1 MFDKRVSKV
10 TICCFLFICIQST
23 GYSAQS
29 QDQTSSRTNTLFDDA
44 DDIQRQLDNEARD
57 RIKFG
62 RVSFIANKGRRMHV
76 FNSLQPKTIWVFHFP
91 THYPDHNSIMNH
103 VEQQVVRYPREYS
116 AAEKKTD
123 DEDYDESMITPPLPS
138 SEWDYNNQ
146 AKWIKHFPDCGGK
159 SQSPVDLPITGLI
172 KARGAR
178 NLLFQNYDV
187 EPKSMLLENDGKRV
201 VLSGEWKS
209 EQRPLI
215 YGGAAHSRRYL
226 FHSMALHLPSEHTVG
241 GLQYP
246 LESQALYVSAEYKG
260 VEEALEAS
268 PSDPQAFLAVA
279 NLYKYSNHTHK
290 GIEEILSSAKSLS
303 NNSKNVSLSA
313 KCLSHFNP
321 PFKEYACYQGS
332 MTVPPCTESVLWLI
346 RGRALSI
353 MRETVEA
360 AQSLMVAEGDPKH
373 LFFRNAQPL
382 NDRKVFLFN

>member
-1 MFDKRVSKV
+1 MFDKRIPKV
-10 TICCFLFICIQST
+10 TICCFLFICIQFT

-57 RIKFG
+57 RIKYG
-62 RVSFIANKGRRMHV
+62 R
-76 FNSLQPKTIWVFHFP
+76 PKTIWVFHFP
-91 THYPDHNSIMNH
+91 NNHPDHGLILNH
-103 VEQQVVRYPREYS
+103 VEDQVARYPRDYREERKPFEEY
-116 AAEKKTD
+116 
-123 DEDYDESMITPPLPS
+123 EDTMITPPLPS

-146 AKWIKHFPDCGGK
+146 NEWSKHFPECGGK

-187 EPKSMLLENDGKRV
+187 DPKSVVLENDGKRL
-201 VLSGEWKS
+201 VLTGVWRS

-226 FHSMALHLPSEHTVG
+226 FHSMAIHLPSEHTVG

-246 LESQALYVSAEYKG
+246 LESQALYVSAEYKD
-260 VEEALEAS
+260 VDEALEAS

-290 GIEEILSSAKSLS
+290 GIEEVLASAQSLN
-303 NNSKNVSLSA
+303 NNSKNVTLTA
-313 KCLSHFNP
+313 QCLNHFNP

-353 MRETVEA
+353 MRETAEA
-360 AQSLMVAEGDPKH
+360 AQKLMVTEGDPKH
-373 LFFRNAQPL
+373 LYFRNAQPL